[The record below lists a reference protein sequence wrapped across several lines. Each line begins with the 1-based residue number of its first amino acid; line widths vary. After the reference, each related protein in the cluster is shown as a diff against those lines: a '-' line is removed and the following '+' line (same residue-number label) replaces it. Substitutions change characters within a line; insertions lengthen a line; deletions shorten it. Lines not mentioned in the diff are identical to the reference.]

1 MSLDLYRNTKRTGK
15 QVKNT
20 VENVLG
26 SSKKVSKPFLSI
38 FLVLSLSVSLS
49 GCGKAAEGADM
60 AKAACQAWQTAWSN
74 ALSENIGD
82 ARSQYSDFD
91 TAYEIAKVAAEANE
105 EWQPM
110 ADAIGFYMIY
120 AASDFD
126 DSLFPDST
134 EQVAGMDLCE
144 QFDIDV
150 MG

>member
-1 MSLDLYRNTKRTGK
+1 MGK

-20 VENVLG
+20 QENYLG
-26 SSKKVSKPFLSI
+26 SSKKLSKHFLSI
-38 FLVLSLSVSLS
+38 FLVLSLSLSLS
-49 GCGKAAEGADM
+49 SCGKPAAGADL
-60 AKAACQAWQTAWSN
+60 AKSACQAWQTAWSN

-91 TAYEIAKVAAEANE
+91 TAYEIAKVAAETNE

-110 ADAIGFYMIY
+110 VDAIGSYMIY

-126 DSLFPDST
+126 NTLMPDST
-134 EQVAGMDLCE
+134 DQVTGMDLCE
-144 QFDIDV
+144 QFDIDI